1 MRAFYRYICA
11 NKNSNIMLNKNKV
24 EQIVKDMPEQ
34 FSIDELLDRL
44 ILIQKIE
51 EGIKDIDDGNT
62 YTTEQ
67 AKKKLE
73 KWLP

>member
-1 MRAFYRYICA
+1 
-11 NKNSNIMLNKNKV
+11 MLNKNKV

-51 EGIKDIDDGNT
+51 EGIKDIYNGNT

>member
-11 NKNSNIMLNKNKV
+11 NKNANNMLTKNKV

>member
-1 MRAFYRYICA
+1 
-11 NKNSNIMLNKNKV
+11 MLNKNKV